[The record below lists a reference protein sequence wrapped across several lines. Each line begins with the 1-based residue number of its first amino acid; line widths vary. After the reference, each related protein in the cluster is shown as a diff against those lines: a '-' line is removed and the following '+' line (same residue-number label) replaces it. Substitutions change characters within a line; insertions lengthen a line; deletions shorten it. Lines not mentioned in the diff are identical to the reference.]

1 VSVDSAELTVRLS
14 ALTERF
20 SSLADDLAEAGRALQ
35 DRATLPPEQLPDDIS
50 AVLTAFEELRAHL
63 ASAVGGAES
72 LLSLS
77 DVDAAVRALVE
88 EEARR
93 ARQTAARRTAEEQ
106 VRRRDEAARREAAEQ
121 ALREAEAAV
130 QREAEEQARREA
142 EEAARREADA
152 AARRGAE
159 QAARREADAAAQR
172 EAEEQ
177 ARREAEAGA
186 RREAEEAARREAD
199 AAAQREAE
207 EQARR
212 EAEAAA
218 RREAEEAARREAEA
232 AARRQ
237 AEEQAR
243 REAEAASRREAE
255 EKAQREAE
263 EKARREAEET
273 SRREAAAQRKAQE
286 EALRKA
292 QDDARRRAEDAQR
305 RLQEARRRVVD
316 EGRAKAEVEAGRQAE
331 VRDKAA
337 AQWWFSAA
345 TAWDRLRARGVSFT
359 DAVREEL
366 AKFPYLFS
374 VPIQE
379 SVQYEDGLLAASYGV
394 LLLHVEHRVAGF
406 VARADAQVA
415 ASAGETLGARLYR
428 RLATDGG
435 VAATYPEFVR
445 ELMVAAIPNPG
456 VWVDAGLSETEA
468 ATARFERSS
477 PRIGNPELRPQRV
490 PADQRFGEH
499 HFSLTIAP
507 LTARF
512 VRVNASDLR
521 EPRAVELT
529 LRDGGTPTDQAWI
542 LPVRAGA
549 MAGAQGAILRHTRG
563 GSPITGLGGEWSAVW
578 IGVFNVSP
586 EASKSFE
593 LTVTLKRGAAEKP
606 SAFSRP
612 TRKSR

>member
-1 VSVDSAELTVRLS
+1 MSSDSAELTARLS

-20 SSLADDLAEAGRALQ
+20 SSLAEDLAEAGRALQ
-35 DRATLPPEQLPDDIS
+35 NRATLPPERLPDDIS
-50 AVLTAFEELRAHL
+50 AVLTAFEDLRTHL
-63 ASAVGGAES
+63 ASAVGGTES
-72 LLSLS
+72 LLSLP
-77 DVDAAVRALVE
+77 DVDAAVRALVQ
-88 EEARR
+88 EEAAR
-93 ARQTAARRTAEEQ
+93 ARQTAARRTMKEQ
-106 VRRRDEAARREAAEQ
+106 ARRRDEAAWREAAEQ
-121 ALREAEAAV
+121 TLREAEVAV

-142 EEAARREADA
+142 EAA
-152 AARRGAE
+152 
-159 QAARREADAAAQR
+159 
-172 EAEEQ
+172 
-177 ARREAEAGA
+177 A

-218 RREAEEAARREAEA
+218 RREAEEKAR
-232 AARRQ
+232 
-237 AEEQAR
+237 
-243 REAEAASRREAE
+243 
-255 EKAQREAE
+255 REAE
-263 EKARREAEET
+263 EKARREAEEA
-273 SRREAAAQRKAQE
+273 SRRETAAQRKAQE

-305 RLQEARRRVVD
+305 RLQEARRRVGD
-316 EGRAKAEVEAGRQAE
+316 GGRAKAEVEAGRQAE

-337 AQWWFSAA
+337 AQWWFSAV

-394 LLLHVEHRVAGF
+394 LLVHVEHRVAGF

-415 ASAGETLGARLYR
+415 ASPGETLGARLYR

-499 HFSLTIAP
+499 LFRLTVAP

-521 EPRAVELT
+521 EPRTVELT

-549 MAGAQGAILRHTRG
+549 MAGAQGAILHHTRG